1 MKELYDTLSRK
12 ISKSTTR
19 LYSTSFSMGI
29 MLLDKEIHSP
39 IYGIYGFVRVAD
51 EIVDSFHGFDKEK
64 MLAEFREHTYQAI
77 EEKISLNPILNS
89 FQEVVNR
96 YNINQE
102 LIDTF
107 LNSMEMDLHQNF
119 HDLASY
125 QQYILG
131 SAEVVGLM
139 CLKVFTDGNEEQYE
153 HLKPSAMRLGAAF
166 QKVNFLRDIQAD
178 FDGMGRTYFPGVD
191 FEKFSQ
197 TQKLEIE
204 EDIRSDFEA
213 ALVGIKE
220 LPKSARLGVYAAYRY
235 YISLF
240 KKIETLPAQRIMH
253 ERIRISNPRK
263 FWLTCRCF
271 LKLQLNLL

>member
-12 ISKSTTR
+12 VSKSTTR

-29 MLLDKEIHSP
+29 MMLGKEIHSP
-39 IYGIYGFVRVAD
+39 IYSIYGFVRLAD
-51 EIVDSFHGFDKEK
+51 EIVDSFHDFDKAK
-64 MLAEFREHTYQAI
+64 MLTEFRQQTYQAI

-89 FQEVVNR
+89 FQEVVNQ
-96 YNINQE
+96 YNIEQE

-107 LNSMEMDLHQNF
+107 LDSMEMDLHQNF
-119 HDLASY
+119 HDMASY
-125 QQYILG
+125 EQYILG

-139 CLKVFTDGNEEQYE
+139 CLRVFTNGNEAQYQ

-178 FDGMGRTYFPGVD
+178 FDVMGRTYFPGVN
-191 FEKFSQ
+191 FENFNQ
-197 TQKLEIE
+197 NQKLEIE
-204 EDIRSDFEA
+204 KDIRADFDA
-213 ALVGIKE
+213 ALVGIKQ
-220 LPKSARLGVYAAYRY
+220 LPKNSRLGVYAAYRY
-235 YISLF
+235 YIALF
-240 KKIETLPAQRIMH
+240 QKITLLTPQRIMH

-263 FWLTCRCF
+263 LWLTCRCF

>member
-1 MKELYDTLSRK
+1 MKALYDTLSHK
-12 ISKSTTR
+12 VSKSATR
-19 LYSTSFSMGI
+19 LYSTSFSLGI
-29 MLLDKEIHSP
+29 QLLDNKIHTP
-39 IYGIYGFVRVAD
+39 IYAIYGFVRLAD
-51 EIVDSFHGFDKEK
+51 EIVDSFHDFNKEK
-64 MLAEFREHTYQAI
+64 MLTEFRQQTYQSI

-89 FQEVVNR
+89 FQEAVNQ
-96 YNINQE
+96 YGINLE

-107 LNSMEMDLHQNF
+107 LDSMEMDLYQNF
-119 HDLASY
+119 HDASSY

-139 CLKVFTDGNEEQYE
+139 CLKVFINGNEEQYL

-191 FEKFSQ
+191 FEKFNQ
-197 TQKLEIE
+197 NQKRQIE
-204 EDIRSDFEA
+204 KDIQDDFEA
-213 ALVGIKE
+213 ALIGIKQ
-220 LPKSARLGVYAAYRY
+220 LPKSSRLGVYAAYRY
-235 YISLF
+235 YVALF
-240 KKIETLPAQRIMH
+240 HKITLLSPQRIMH

-263 FWLTCRCF
+263 LWLTCRCF

>member
-12 ISKSTTR
+12 VSKSTTR

-29 MLLDKEIHSP
+29 MMLSKEIHSP
-39 IYGIYGFVRVAD
+39 IYSIYGFVRLAD
-51 EIVDSFHGFDKEK
+51 EIVDSFHDFDKAK
-64 MLAEFREHTYQAI
+64 MLKEFREQTYQAI

-89 FQEVVNR
+89 FQEVVNQ
-96 YNINQE
+96 YNIEQE

-107 LNSMEMDLHQNF
+107 LDSMEMDLHQNF
-119 HDLASY
+119 HDNASY
-125 QQYILG
+125 EQYILG

-139 CLKVFTDGNEEQYE
+139 CLRVFTNGNEEQYQ

-178 FDGMGRTYFPGVD
+178 FDVMGRTYFPGVN
-191 FEKFSQ
+191 FENFNQ
-197 TQKLEIE
+197 NQKLAIE
-204 EDIRSDFEA
+204 KDIRADFDA
-213 ALVGIKE
+213 ALVGIKQ
-220 LPKSARLGVYAAYRY
+220 LPKSSRLGVYAAYRY
-235 YISLF
+235 YIALF
-240 KKIETLPAQRIMH
+240 KKITMLTPQRIMH

-263 FWLTCRCF
+263 LWLTCRCF